1 MSVVSK
7 LLAAL
12 ALSCLSQAAVADTVS
27 TRNGDDTFFA
37 GAQVSQSI
45 DTKGDT
51 FVAARSARVNGSALG
66 DMHVSGFDVS
76 VDVDV
81 AEDLYAMGATVVI
94 RGTIA
99 EDLSVMAFSARTESS
114 SETQGNA
121 RLMGNSVTVE
131 GPVAG
136 ALSVIGRDVI
146 LNAEITGDVRILAQT
161 LSFGPDAVV
170 AGTLTYSSKDKIK
183 VTTRVAS
190 EDRVTF
196 EKVSGGR
203 VFEEWQEV
211 GKDMPALPTFA
222 SMMFGFIV
230 SLLFFLALGALML
243 GFMPKRLARMRRSIA
258 AAPGQTFMLGVIGL
272 SMLFGMVLVTA
283 LTIIGLPFVPIV
295 VLAIVVAWVLG
306 YALGAYSVAMRL
318 WIGLGG
324 TDDPSNIARLMILA
338 GAITFVALLNFIP
351 FVGWVAN
358 YTLVLL
364 GIGAMTRAVFQSMI
378 GSPDVALDVDMKPI
392 KGETP

>member
-1 MSVVSK
+1 MSIFSK
-7 LLAAL
+7 TFAAI
-12 ALSCLSQAAVADTVS
+12 AVACLSHGAFADTVS

-37 GAQVSQSI
+37 GGLISQSI

-51 FVAARSARVNGSALG
+51 FVAARSARVKGAALG
-66 DMHVSGFDVS
+66 DMHASGFDVS

-99 EDLSVMAFSARTESS
+99 EDLSVMAFSARTENS
-114 SETQGNA
+114 SETAGNA

-146 LNAEITGDVRILAQT
+146 LNAKITGDVRIAAKT

-170 AGTLTYSSKDKIK
+170 AGTLTYSTEDKIK
-183 VTTRVAS
+183 VPTQVAS
-190 EDRVTF
+190 ADRVKF
-196 EKVSGGR
+196 ERVSGGR
-203 VFEEWQEV
+203 VFEEWQDV
-211 GKDMPALPTFA
+211 RRDMPSFPTFA
-222 SMMFGFIV
+222 SMMFGFLV

-243 GFMPKRLARMRRSIA
+243 GFMPKRLARMRRGIA

-272 SMLFGMVLVTA
+272 SMLFGVVLVTA
-283 LTIIGLPFVPIV
+283 LTIIGLPFVPIA
-295 VLAIVVAWVLG
+295 VLAIVVAWILG

-324 TDDPSNIARLMILA
+324 ADDPSNVARLIILA
-338 GAITFVALLNFIP
+338 GAITFIALLNFIP

-364 GIGAMTRAVFQSMI
+364 GIGAMTRAVFQSLI
-378 GSPDVALDVDMKPI
+378 GSPDVAFDVDMKPI
-392 KGETP
+392 ED

>member
-1 MSVVSK
+1 MSVFSK
-7 LLAAL
+7 ILTTITVL
-12 ALSCLSQAAVADTVS
+12 CLSQAVFADTVS

-37 GAQVSQSI
+37 GGLISQSI

-51 FVAARSARVNGSALG
+51 FVAARSARVKGAALG

-94 RGTIA
+94 RGKVA
-99 EDLSVMAFSARTESS
+99 EDLSVMAFSARTEST
-114 SETQGNA
+114 SETAGNA

-136 ALSVIGRDVI
+136 TLSVIGRDVI
-146 LNAEITGDVRILAQT
+146 LNAKITGDVRVLSQT

-170 AGTLTYSSKDKIK
+170 SGTLTYSMKEKIK
-183 VTTRVAS
+183 VPARVAS
-190 EDRVTF
+190 EDRVVF
-196 EKVSGGR
+196 EKISGGQIY
-203 VFEEWQEV
+203 EEWQEL

-222 SMMFGFIV
+222 SMMFGFLV

-243 GFMPKRLARMRRSIA
+243 GFMPNRLARMRRSIA

-272 SMLFGMVLVTA
+272 SMLFGVVLVTA
-283 LTIIGLPFVPIV
+283 LTIVGLPFVPIA

-324 TDDPSNIARLMILA
+324 ADDPSNIARLAILA
-338 GAITFVALLNFIP
+338 AAITFVALLNFIP

-364 GIGAMTRAVFQSMI
+364 GIGAMTRAVFQSLI
-378 GSPDVALDVDMKPI
+378 GSPDVVLDVDMKPI
-392 KGETP
+392 ED

>member
-1 MSVVSK
+1 MSLFSK
-7 LLAAL
+7 FLAAIAL
-12 ALSCLSQAAVADTVS
+12 ASLSHAAFADTVS

-37 GAQVSQSI
+37 GGLISQSI
-45 DTKGDT
+45 DTDGDT
-51 FVAARSARVNGSALG
+51 FVAARSARVKGTASG

-94 RGTIA
+94 RGTVA

-114 SETQGNA
+114 SETAGNA
-121 RLMGNSVTVE
+121 RLMGNSVTID

-136 ALSVIGRDVI
+136 SLSVLARDVI
-146 LNAEITGDVRILAQT
+146 LNARISGDVRVLAQT
-161 LSFGPDAVV
+161 LSFGPDAVI
-170 AGTLTYSSKDKIK
+170 AGKLTYSTEDRIK
-183 VTTRVAS
+183 VPTRVAS

-196 EKVSGGR
+196 EKITGSQ
-203 VFEEWQEV
+203 VFAEWQEL
-211 GKDMPALPTFA
+211 GDEMPTLPTFA
-222 SMMFGFIV
+222 SMLFGFIV
-230 SLLFFLALGALML
+230 SLLFFMALGALML

-272 SMLFGMVLVTA
+272 SMLFGTVLVTA
-283 LTIIGLPFVPIV
+283 LTIIGLPFVPIAI
-295 VLAIVVAWVLG
+295 LAIVVAWVLG

-318 WIGLGG
+318 WSGLGG
-324 TDDPSNIARLMILA
+324 AEDPSNVARLAILA
-338 GAITFVALLNFIP
+338 AAITFIALLNFIP

-378 GSPDVALDVDMKPI
+378 GSPDVVLDVDMKPI
-392 KGETP
+392 EN

>member
-1 MSVVSK
+1 MSVFLRCFS
-7 LLAAL
+7 AIAL
-12 ALSCLSQAAVADTVS
+12 VILSHGAFADTVS
-27 TRNGDDTFFA
+27 TRNGGDTFFA
-37 GAQVSQSI
+37 GGLISQSI
-45 DTKGDT
+45 DTGGDT
-51 FVAARSARVNGSALG
+51 FVAARSARMKGAALG

-114 SETQGNA
+114 SETAGNA

-136 ALSVIGRDVI
+136 ALSVVGRDVI
-146 LNAEITGDVRILAQT
+146 LNAKITGDVRITART

-170 AGTLTYSSKDKIK
+170 AGTLTYSTKDKIN
-183 VTTRVAS
+183 VPTRVAPA
-190 EDRVTF
+190 ERVSF
-196 EKVSGGR
+196 EKTSGGQ
-203 VFEEWQEV
+203 VLAEWQDV
-211 GKDMPALPTFA
+211 RKDMPAFPTFA
-222 SMMFGFIV
+222 SMMFGFLI

-243 GFMPKRLARMRRSIA
+243 GFMPKRLARMRRGIA

-272 SMLFGMVLVTA
+272 SMLFGVVLVTA
-283 LTIIGLPFVPIV
+283 LTIIGLPFVPIA
-295 VLAIVVAWVLG
+295 VLTVVVAWILG

-324 TDDPSNIARLMILA
+324 ADDPSNIARLMILA
-338 GAITFVALLNFIP
+338 GAITFIALLNFIP

-364 GIGAMTRAVFQSMI
+364 GIGAMTRAVFQSLI
-378 GSPDVALDVDMKPI
+378 GSPDVVFDVDMKPI
-392 KGETP
+392 ED

>member
-1 MSVVSK
+1 MMSVFSK
-7 LLAAL
+7 IFTAIAL
-12 ALSCLSQAAVADTVS
+12 AILSHAAFADQVS
-27 TRNGDDTFFA
+27 TRNGDDTFFR
-37 GAQVSQSI
+37 GGLINQSI

-51 FVAARSARVNGSALG
+51 FVAARSARVKGAALG

-76 VDVDV
+76 VDVNV

-99 EDLSVMAFSARTESS
+99 EDLSVMAFSARTAS
-114 SETQGNA
+114 TAKTAGNA
-121 RLMGNSVTVE
+121 RLMGNSVSVE
-131 GPVAG
+131 GSVAG

-146 LNAEITGDVRILAQT
+146 LNAPITGDVRVVSQT
-161 LSFGPDAVV
+161 LSFGPEAVV
-170 AGTLTYSSKDKIK
+170 SGTLTYSTNEKIK
-183 VTTRVAS
+183 VPERVAS

-196 EKVSGGR
+196 EKVSGGQI
-203 VFEEWQEV
+203 FEEWQEV
-211 GKDMPALPTFA
+211 TKEMPALPTFA

-272 SMLFGMVLVTA
+272 SMLFGLVLVTA
-283 LTIIGLPFVPIV
+283 LTIIGLPFVPIAI
-295 VLAIVVAWVLG
+295 LAIVVAWVLG

-318 WIGLGG
+318 WTGLGG
-324 TDDPSNIARLMILA
+324 ADEPSNLARLAILA
-338 GAITFVALLNFIP
+338 GAITFIALLNFIP

-364 GIGAMTRAVFQSMI
+364 GIGAMTRALFQSLI
-378 GSPDVALDVDMKPI
+378 GTPDVVLDVDMKPI
-392 KGETP
+392 ED

>member
-1 MSVVSK
+1 MTVFLKSFT
-7 LLAAL
+7 AIAL
-12 ALSCLSQAAVADTVS
+12 ACLTQGAFADTVS

-37 GAQVSQSI
+37 GGLVSQSI

-51 FVAARSARVNGSALG
+51 FVAARSARVKGAALG

-81 AEDLYAMGATVVI
+81 AEDLYAMGATVVV

-99 EDLSVMAFSARTESS
+99 EDLSVMAFSTRTESG
-114 SETQGNA
+114 SETGGNA

-131 GPVAG
+131 GPVKG

-161 LSFGPDAVV
+161 LSFGPEAVV
-170 AGTLTYSSKDKIK
+170 AGTLTYSTEDKIK
-183 VTTRVAS
+183 VPARVAP
-190 EDRVTF
+190 EDRVAY

-203 VFEEWQEV
+203 VIEEWQDM
-211 GKDMPALPTFA
+211 GKNIPAMPTFA
-222 SMMFGFIV
+222 SVMFGFIV

-258 AAPGQTFMLGVIGL
+258 AAPGQTFVLGVFGL
-272 SMLFGMVLVTA
+272 SMLFGLVLVTA
-283 LTIIGLPFVPIV
+283 LTVIGLPFVPIAI
-295 VLAIVVAWVLG
+295 LAIVVAWVLG

-318 WIGLGG
+318 WTGLGG
-324 TDDPSNIARLMILA
+324 SDDPSVIARLAVLA
-338 GAITFVALLNFIP
+338 AAITFVALLNFIP

-364 GIGAMTRAVFQSMI
+364 GIGAMTRSVFQSLI
-378 GSPDVALDVDMKPI
+378 GPTDVAFDVDMNPI
-392 KGETP
+392 QD